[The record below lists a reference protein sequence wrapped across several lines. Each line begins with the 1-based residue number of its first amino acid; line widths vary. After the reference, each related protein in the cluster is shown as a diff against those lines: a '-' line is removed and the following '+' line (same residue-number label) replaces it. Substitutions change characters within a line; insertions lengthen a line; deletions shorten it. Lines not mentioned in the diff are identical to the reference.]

1 MSFVADRGTGNCA
14 IVSAW
19 ESKEALDGS
28 EQAIASIRSE
38 TVDLVAGQLNRI
50 ELAEVLRE
58 VRVSPSQVGCRSRV
72 VVSRLRPAAPTLADF
87 YERWPFPASSP
98 TRIPQRSVDP

>member
-1 MSFVADRGTGNCA
+1 MGNCA

-38 TVDLVAGQLNRI
+38 TVDAVAGQLNSI

-58 VRVSPSQVGCRSRV
+58 VRVSPSQVGSRTRV
-72 VVSRLRPAAPTLADF
+72 GAVSPSGWQRRQARRLLRNGGLS
-87 YERWPFPASSP
+87 PASSP
-98 TRIPQRSVDP
+98 KPGSSTVG